1 MQFGTGWAGL
11 ALELMSLSGQ
21 HKQNPELRLWGG
33 GETVYRGR
41 EGDTPDGLIFGAAEG
56 GGRGEGE
63 GDGEWV

>member
-1 MQFGTGWAGL
+1 MGMQSVQFGTGWAGL

-41 EGDTPDGLIFGAAEG
+41 EMENGYNEGAEVRRR
-56 GGRGEGE
+56 RG
-63 GDGEWV
+63 V